1 MHKKYFGMKVKWHF
15 FAKPHGKNACDGV
28 ERAIKRLT
36 ACASLPRAIHNQV
49 LNPYQLYDFAKSKIP
64 GITCFF
70 VDKQQDD
77 IVSKF
82 LNSRYENAKQFKG
95 SRKNHQFIPNGDNI
109 LMSRISGVDLPAGLP
124 QKLN

>member
-36 ACASLPRAIHNQV
+36 ARTSLPRAIHNQV

-95 SRKNHQFIPNGDNI
+95 SRKK
-109 LMSRISGVDLPAGLP
+109 ISLFPMVTIF
-124 QKLN
+124 